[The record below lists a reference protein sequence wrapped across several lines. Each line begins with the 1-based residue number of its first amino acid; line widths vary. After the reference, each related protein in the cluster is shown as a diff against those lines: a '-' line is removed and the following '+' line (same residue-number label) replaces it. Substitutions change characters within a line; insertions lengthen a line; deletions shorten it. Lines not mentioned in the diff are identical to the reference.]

1 MYRFTNV
8 ERDDIILYGGRKMSE
23 MISVV
28 VSVYN
33 EELSLQRFFETITN
47 VLSHCDVGYEIIFVN
62 DGSSDKSGMILN
74 SLANQDTK
82 GKRH

>member
-1 MYRFTNV
+1 
-8 ERDDIILYGGRKMSE
+8 MSE
-23 MISVV
+23 MISLV

-74 SLANQDTK
+74 LAN
-82 GKRH
+82 